1 MGSRNRVSKFSGA
14 LLVSQ
19 QRTSYPRLEDGRA
32 FRWLVKSLAAIAIQE
47 TELSVGSILEG
58 QDHGNGRGW
67 DCVFPLQL
75 TDEVVVHVQRWP
87 DVLSAFVVSLSC
99 SETRPACYKIQ
110 GGQDHSFTIN
120 YIIQLWAY

>member
-1 MGSRNRVSKFSGA
+1 MGSRNRVSFSRA

-19 QRTSYPRLEDGRA
+19 QRTSYPRLDGRA

-47 TELSVGSILEG
+47 TELSVGSILGG
-58 QDHGNGRGW
+58 QDHGSGRGW
-67 DCVFPLQL
+67 DCVFPLEL

-87 DVLSAFVVSLSC
+87 DVLPAFVVSLSC

-110 GGQDHSFTIN
+110 EGEDHSFTIN
-120 YIIQLWAY
+120 M